1 MSSVAKTSTCPYG
14 NVIEQENWT
23 LWKQQPSV
31 LEIDSQQSTDIRS
44 VSDIKQAS
52 VTDSGAV
59 SAVQIHRPQYNAILK
74 RFEQAKKT
82 VPGFTKWNI

>member
-14 NVIEQENWT
+14 NVIEQENWS

-31 LEIDSQQSTDIRS
+31 LEIDSQQSADYGS
-44 VSDIKQAS
+44 VSDRKQVS
-52 VTDSGAV
+52 VTYSGIV
-59 SAVQIHRPQYNAILK
+59 SAMHIHRPQYNAILK
-74 RFEQAKKT
+74 RFEQAKKS